1 MPDRRLNVQTETRAV
16 NTTKATL
23 REDVQP
29 PSASTVQ
36 SSSIVAERRLSPVFF
51 RRLSLSTSTNR
62 RKSSTLLPS
71 TVPRPNTYRM
81 EPEQEYRFRPYK
93 IQDRIL
99 EVLAEQMKDQSY
111 NSSTVNELIRDIS
124 RHVHHLVK
132 HVQLPRYKLII
143 QTVIGQKLEQLLLV
157 TSRCL
162 WDVKTD
168 NMLTVNYETK
178 DMVAIVTVHAVY
190 FD

>member
-1 MPDRRLNVQTETRAV
+1 MSDRRLNAQTETRAV
-16 NTTKATL
+16 NTTKAML
-23 REDVQP
+23 REDVQV

-36 SSSIVAERRLSPVFF
+36 SSSIVAERRPSPVFF
-51 RRLSLSTSTNR
+51 RRLSMSTSTNR

-111 NSSTVNELIRDIS
+111 NSLTVNELIRDIS
-124 RHVHHLVK
+124 RNVHHLVK

-178 DMVAIVTVHAVY
+178 DMVAIVIVYAVY